1 MVLIVVNLATH
12 ILSKSTPS
20 FLENPLASVNF
31 PLIFKLGLNS
41 AFKWKNL
48 VSMVCTCVAWVPVP
62 RGRVHVLVP
71 GTWVQQWY
79 VPRRTLMYH
88 EQCFRTGY
96 FIKKIWV
103 RLVKMVWRTSILGTA
118 MVQCTSIL
126 GTDMVRPIYKTNSRH

>member
-48 VSMVCTCVAWVPVP
+48 VSTVCTCVAWVPIP

-71 GTWVQQWY
+71 
-79 VPRRTLMYH
+79 RT
-88 EQCFRTGY
+88 RTRY
-96 FIKKIWV
+96 
-103 RLVKMVWRTSILGTA
+103 LGT
-118 MVQCTSIL
+118 T
-126 GTDMVRPIYKTNSRH
+126 MVRTQTYPHVP

>member
-48 VSMVCTCVAWVPVP
+48 VSMVCTYVAWVPVP
-62 RGRVHVLVP
+62 RGRVHVPVP
-71 GTWVQQWY
+71 GT
-79 VPRRTLMYH
+79 H
-88 EQCFRTGY
+88 TGY
-96 FIKKIWV
+96 
-103 RLVKMVWRTSILGTA
+103 LGMA
-118 MVQCTSIL
+118 MVRT
-126 GTDMVRPIYKTNSRH
+126 

>member
-12 ILSKSTPS
+12 ILSKATPS

-48 VSMVCTCVAWVPVP
+48 VSTVCTCVAWVPIP

-71 GTWVQQWY
+71 G
-79 VPRRTLMYH
+79 R
-88 EQCFRTGY
+88 CTGY
-96 FIKKIWV
+96 
-103 RLVKMVWRTSILGTA
+103 LGTT
-118 MVQCTSIL
+118 MVCTQ
-126 GTDMVRPIYKTNSRH
+126 TYPHVP